1 MSTSNNKLY
10 YDASTKKFIL
20 NNINI
25 SYANALRR
33 SIISNIPVIGIRA
46 ESDDTNEGVHIEKNT
61 SHFNN
66 EIIKH
71 RLSCIPIFIKS
82 ELIIFDDIIK
92 NISESKSYIEQLY
105 EIYQKYE
112 IRCNITNTSNSL
124 INVTTDTF
132 KVINTENGNEIN
144 ISSMFNGDSV
154 SGFKDKKSNDHI
166 LFLKLRPASDEKKEE
181 ISFNTRLSICYPSE
195 DSVYNSVSV
204 CSYEIQEISSKK
216 TDINFSD
223 EEIYN
228 YIFNIESVGV
238 YTEKMI
244 IKQACYYIIK
254 KINELQQMIDTENL
268 IIRNGTTI
276 ETSFEF
282 DIPNDNYTVG
292 KLIEYEL
299 YNNFY
304 NKKNEDGSSKF
315 NLDNIDES
323 QHVLNYI
330 GYIKKHPH
338 DNYGTIRYIIYNKDR
353 SNELEKKN
361 IYILLQ
367 KCFNIITSTFM
378 NIQNI

>member
-1 MSTSNNKLY
+1 MSKSNNKLY

-20 NNINI
+20 NNVNI

-33 SIISNIPVIGIRA
+33 SIISNIPIIGIRD
-46 ESDDTNEGVHIEKNT
+46 ETTENNEGVIIEKNT

-71 RLSCIPIFIKS
+71 RLSCIPIFIKP
-82 ELIIFDDIIK
+82 ELIVFDDIIK
-92 NISESKSYIEQLY
+92 NISDSKSYIEQLY

-112 IRCNITNTSNSL
+112 ILCNVSNTSNSL
-124 INVTTDTF
+124 INITTDQF
-132 KVINTENGNEIN
+132 KVVDTESGNEIN
-144 ISSMFNGDSV
+144 ISSMFNGDSI
-154 SGFKDKKSNDHI
+154 SGFKDKFSNDHI
-166 LFLKLRPASDEKKEE
+166 LFVKLRPASDEKKEE
-181 ISFNTRLSICYPSE
+181 IKFNSRLSICYPSE
-195 DSVYNSVSV
+195 NSVYNSVSV
-204 CSYEIQEISSKK
+204 CSYEIQDIQSK
-216 TDINFSD
+216 NRNNNYSD

-228 YIFNIESVGV
+228 YIFTIESIGI

-244 IKQACYYIIK
+244 IKQACYYILK

-315 NLDNIDES
+315 NVDNIDET
-323 QHVLNYI
+323 QHVLNYV

-338 DNYGTIRYIIYNKDR
+338 DNYGTIRYIIYNKEKN
-353 SNELEKKN
+353 NELEKKN

-367 KCFNIITSTFM
+367 KCFDIIIPTFM